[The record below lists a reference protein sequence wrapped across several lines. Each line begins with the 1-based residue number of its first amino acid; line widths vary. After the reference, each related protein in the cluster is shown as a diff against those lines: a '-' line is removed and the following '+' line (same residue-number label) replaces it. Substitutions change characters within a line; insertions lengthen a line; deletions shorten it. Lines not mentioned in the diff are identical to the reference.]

1 MTRSNDDKPT
11 TAVGR
16 TPQPLAEVN
25 KSRAREHHHD
35 PDLGK
40 HGPIVG
46 ETAAEP
52 TDRHPEPKP

>member
-1 MTRSNDDKPT
+1 MKRLNGEKPT
-11 TAVGR
+11 TAEGR

-25 KSRAREHHHD
+25 KSRARVHHHD

-46 ETAAEP
+46 ETDAEP